1 MSEPTPEECA
11 LEKIGGLNFGI
22 VPPAGGFTHDQLPN
36 LLTEAI
42 RDEWFSG
49 RDVIRWIAEA
59 VATERERHAD

>member
-11 LEKIGGLNFGI
+11 LEKISELDFGL
-22 VPPAGGFTHDQLPN
+22 VPPAGGFTQDRLPD

-42 RDEWFSG
+42 RDGWFSG
-49 RDVIRWIAEA
+49 RDVIRWMAEA